1 MIKQA
6 VILAGGK
13 GTRLY
18 PLTKNIPKP
27 MVCINKVPFL
37 SYLIFYLKKKGI
49 KKILI
54 LVGYKSKKITQF
66 YKNFKN
72 LEISFS
78 YSEVQSDTGRRL
90 LEAKNNLKNE
100 FLLLYGDNF
109 WIPNLSTMYKK
120 FIIKKAM
127 IGTTIFNN
135 KNGTAEYGFQ
145 NNVLVDSNSMVM
157 KYDKT
162 RKDKLL
168 NGVDIGFFI
177 VKKKFLNNF
186 KIKKNYSFENDILT
200 KAIKL
205 KKLCAFRTDRQY
217 YSITNIKMLKKF
229 EKIAKYKNLRYIKN
243 DQIL

>member
-37 SYLIFYLKKKGI
+37 NYLIFYLKKKGI